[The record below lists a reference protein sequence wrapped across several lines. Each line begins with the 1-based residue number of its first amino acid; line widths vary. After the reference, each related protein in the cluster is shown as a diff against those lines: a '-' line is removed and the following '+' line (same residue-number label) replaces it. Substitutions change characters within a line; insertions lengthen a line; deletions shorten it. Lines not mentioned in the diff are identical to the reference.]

1 MSTPT
6 PDRPTADEQSP
17 DQRQQGAPGSD
28 KQEHQPGPDDP
39 TPEEVDPM
47 APGRTI
53 VDPDLDE
60 AIEPNEPA

>member
-1 MSTPT
+1 MQTPT
-6 PDRPTADEQSP
+6 PDQPAPAEPAPDEPCP
-17 DQRQQGAPGSD
+17 D
-28 KQEHQPGPDDP
+28 EPGPDD
-39 TPEEVDPM
+39 VDPL

>member
-1 MSTPT
+1 MQTPT
-6 PDRPTADEQSP
+6 PDQPAPDEPAPDEPSP
-17 DQRQQGAPGSD
+17 DEPGPD
-28 KQEHQPGPDDP
+28 EPGPDD
-39 TPEEVDPM
+39 VDPL

>member
-1 MSTPT
+1 MRTPT
-6 PDRPTADEQSP
+6 PDEPASD
-17 DQRQQGAPGSD
+17 DPGSD
-28 KQEHQPGPDDP
+28 DPGPDDP
-39 TPEEVDPM
+39 KTDDVDPL